1 MERSA
6 DCALY
11 LHPGTGWGS
20 SACGGMT
27 LARSKS
33 HYTGRCGVQ
42 RPEARGFNSRH
53 LHHFRAGSRAAAG
66 KPWSYPNRTA
76 GRSGVT
82 RGLVSLER
90 VAPVRADLNASP
102 TLPRAHPDR
111 SAAGASFPPMTG
123 ATRPSYT
130 EPPESRPAEAALG
143 ACSRHHPEF
152 FAPPTPGRPAALDPL
167 HPRVLPLRYDG
178 HAHCSPAT

>member
-53 LHHFRAGSRAAAG
+53 LHHFRAGSRAAKTRARFHRAFRG
-66 KPWSYPNRTA
+66 LEHPGHPAPVGARPRFEFPARGTPPGCNAPRGFERRLVRASSAPVPKRDRDTRLPGDLRPHRPRSHRPHIVAARRT
-76 GRSGVT
+76 GVT
-82 RGLVSLER
+82 S
-90 VAPVRADLNASP
+90 
-102 TLPRAHPDR
+102 PRATRR
-111 SAAGASFPPMTG
+111 S
-123 ATRPSYT
+123 
-130 EPPESRPAEAALG
+130 SRRSQSRAALTARTLIVPRG
-143 ACSRHHPEF
+143 
-152 FAPPTPGRPAALDPL
+152 PG
-167 HPRVLPLRYDG
+167 
-178 HAHCSPAT
+178 